1 MATPVPDYKFT
12 ETRGATAIYPWDQ
25 WLDGQ
30 SWRLVRKVDFF
41 ITLSSMKNYIYI
53 MARKRG
59 LKAKIAV
66 EGDVIYMKAT
76 PR

>member
-41 ITLSSMKNYIYI
+41 VTLPSMKNHIYAT
-53 MARKRG
+53 ARRCG
-59 LKAKIAV
+59 LSAKIAV